1 MENPTARVSGMKSER
16 TGSFKMNVGMNT
28 ERMQSMAKSRAVAVA
43 ALARR
48 AARAT
53 ECVWSNWACV
63 FSIVTTA
70 SSTRMPMA
78 SAKPPSDMML
88 SVFPVSHKAT
98 RAKVKEQ
105 GMLTST
111 TTTLRTSARNNKI
124 IKPVSPAPIAASVAT
139 LQMAART
146 VGDSSNSYF
155 TVTSSGT
162 TERKSGIDLWI
173 WSTTVSVE
181 AVSFFTTGI

>member
-1 MENPTARVSGMKSER
+1 MENPTARVSGMNSER

-28 ERMQSMAKSRAVAVA
+28 ERMQSMAKRRAVAVA

-53 ECVWSNWACV
+53 ESVWSIWAWV

-70 SSTRMPMA
+70 SSTRIPMA
-78 SAKPPSDMML
+78 SANPPRDMML
-88 SVFPVSHKAT
+88 SVLPVSHRAT

-111 TTTLRTSARNNKI
+111 TATLRTSPRNNKI
-124 IKPVSPAPIAASVAT
+124 ISPVSPAPIRPSVAT
-139 LQMAART
+139 LLMAART
-146 VGDSSNSYF
+146 VGDSSNS
-155 TVTSSGT
+155 
-162 TERKSGIDLWI
+162 
-173 WSTTVSVE
+173 
-181 AVSFFTTGI
+181 